1 MGVFFVR
8 RAETT
13 LRFAVDIMLALSPGV
28 LLCILYFRLLRRAIV
43 QEKQVKD
50 MYAMTDGEGRTRFEC
65 ADSIGVVEV
74 RAKDTDDGCSY
85 IIFWYID
92 RIDKGQ
98 KKIKRIQVWD
108 QEQVYFYVQVE
119 ECWEEWFPDC

>member
-50 MYAMTDGEGRTRFEC
+50 MYAMTDEPARN
-65 ADSIGVVEV
+65 
-74 RAKDTDDGCSY
+74 
-85 IIFWYID
+85 
-92 RIDKGQ
+92 RIVPFSPAGIVAALISDM
-98 KKIKRIQVWD
+98 RS
-108 QEQVYFYVQVE
+108 
-119 ECWEEWFPDC
+119 PLLAPS